1 MVRLLQYEAFG
12 FTAMETFQFLNGTII
27 TFLLKLFA
35 VANFLF
41 QFLNGTIIT
50 RRGQEHG
57 RLLAVS
63 IPQWYD
69 YYLKQGYLIA
79 GQATVSI
86 PQWYDYYCNEQSR
99 LRPLL

>member
-69 YYLKQGYLIA
+69 YYVLA
-79 GQATVSI
+79 VSSPTNTLTFQFLNGTI
-86 PQWYDYYCNEQSR
+86 IT
-99 LRPLL
+99 